1 MNKDFSHIFEHD
13 YPGFDNFC
21 QEVLLPMF
29 GDRIELMSR
38 SEDFIATTGKN
49 EQADAANILSIQKV
63 AEINPTEDQDNF
75 DEIYVFDITMRD
87 NCRIAQNR
95 VGIQQLIRSQLM
107 LDTNAFMIF
116 HYEHPE
122 GGRSWRFS
130 YFYKSATD
138 SMDRKRYTYVFGEGQ
153 SSKTANE
160 RFNLL
165 SDALHG
171 TKTVYNAAI
180 EDAFSVEK
188 LSDEFFYKYLG
199 FYASFVKYITGEPT
213 SQEEGEHKIKERAFR
228 ETLAKMDALAMNDS
242 HDLFNTSFA
251 SAYPDKKARTK
262 AVRDYVKKMMGRL
275 VFLHFLQRKGW
286 MCSDRK
292 FMLHLLQNTNHKD
305 DFLDRVLEPLFFAV
319 LNTHSKERLLKIE
332 KHNAIIAGNKNKVE
346 WDVAQIE
353 AWSSIPYLNGGLF
366 EEDHAD
372 GCRCI
377 FPYEYFNALFDF
389 FSQYNF
395 TVDENDP
402 SDAEVGVDPEMLS
415 KIFESLLEDNK
426 DKGAFYTPKEIVSYM
441 CRSALSSYLKVPL
454 SSLGVQESAVDA
466 FVNNPQEH
474 HDFTEEQ
481 RTVLLDSLRTVR
493 ICDPAIGSGA
503 FPVGMMNLLYQ
514 CRRSLEGSDARA
526 VDIKTDIIQHNIFGV
541 DIEQGAVDIARLRF
555 WLALVV
561 DEEEAH
567 ALPNLDYRIVRG
579 NSLLTTFNNEYIN
592 LGEDKPSNRT
602 KLAKLKKQLAIAQGE
617 YYNLCGE
624 EKLRKEI
631 EIKLLLLDI
640 IAMRLDIDIKVA
652 DEVATDNPTLFDEP
666 RNARQTKAQKEA
678 IALAEQKRK
687 SRVQLKELRK
697 KLLGSKKFSLIERA
711 RTDINFFDWDII
723 FSDVF
728 AEKKGFDVV
737 IGNPPYGVSIK
748 DDYRKAVVYHLG
760 NVPDYEIYY
769 YFIEIAHRCLM
780 EKGILSYIIP
790 NTYLFNTYANTYR
803 HSILQKW
810 NALEILD
817 CTKFPVFKSAVV
829 RNTINTWQK
838 NKDGS
843 SHVGYRN
850 TVGVTAFDALVKK
863 DKQIMSASDLQ
874 EMNQNWGLAFMLE
887 PIVIRIVNKIAGQ
900 SESVINLYDVSQGYI
915 PYRKSDLVKSYGK
928 TEGEKIVKQRLWHSA
943 NKESEEYIQELYGR
957 DISKYSYKS
966 TGEYVK
972 YGRHLAC
979 YVDIRFFNQ
988 DRIVVREITNPTII
1002 ACRLKEIYVHDP
1014 QLIAVIP
1021 KDDSSLNILWAVLNS
1036 KLATFYH
1043 FNHSPKATKGAF
1055 PKILVSDVKTFPLPN
1070 IDEET
1075 RIVID
1080 EKVSRILSAKQS
1092 DPSADTTVLEN
1103 EIDFMVYK
1111 LYGLTY
1117 DEVLVVD
1124 PETPITREQYEAK
1137 KL

>member
-21 QEVLLPMF
+21 QEVLQPMF

-38 SEDFIATTGKN
+38 SEDFIATTRKN
-49 EQADAANILSIQKV
+49 KQADAANILSIQKV

-75 DEIYVFDITMRD
+75 DEIHIFDITMRD

-107 LDTNAFMIF
+107 LDTNAFMLF

-171 TKTVYNAAI
+171 SKTVYNAAI

-213 SQEEGEHKIKERAFR
+213 SQEDGDHKITERAFR

-251 SAYPDKKARTK
+251 SAYPDKKTRTK

-292 FMLHLLQNTNHKD
+292 FMLHLLQNTDHKD

-319 LNTHSKERLLKIE
+319 LNTHSKERLLKVQ
-332 KHNAIIAGNKNKVE
+332 KHNAKIAGAKNKVE

-454 SSLGVQESAVDA
+454 SSLGVQEPAVDD

-481 RTVLLDSLRTVR
+481 RTVLLNSLRTVR

-652 DEVATDNPTLFDEP
+652 DELATDNPTLFDMP

-697 KLLGSKKFSLIERA
+697 KLLDSKKFSLIERA

-737 IGNPPYGVSIK
+737 IGNPPYVQLS
-748 DDYRKAVVYHLG
+748 DDEKKYYV
-760 NVPDYEIYY
+760 DYPAIEGHVDLYEL
-769 YFIEIAHRCLM
+769 FIQKGMMLLKN
-780 EKGILSYIIP
+780 KGIENYIIP
-790 NTYLFNTYANTYR
+790 NTILTNLYSQKLRHLMIDLYGLEEVTNFGMDVFNVPVVHTCIIRMQKGMPCNGISVRRSVEDLRSLNNDFDYVFPAEAPKSTDNFTFDITLNLKELRLFLKLKNISKLGDICYLRQCIKTGNDKIYVQTSETQLPEPWKKSLKGKNIDRYVIKDNTVFLKYGDWLARNWANKSFYERSKIAIREAGNRITACLDTEGRFFLSSVYAIYPKE
-803 HSILQKW
+803 SY
-810 NALEILD
+810 D
-817 CTKFPVFKSAVV
+817 
-829 RNTINTWQK
+829 INTLK
-838 NKDGS
+838 YILAILNS
-843 SHVGYRN
+843 SFATYFAR
-850 TVGVTAFDALVKK
+850 
-863 DKQIMSASDLQ
+863 
-874 EMNQNWGLAFMLE
+874 
-887 PIVIRIVNKIAGQ
+887 KIAFELTRGAFTKMRTNQ
-900 SESVINLYDVSQGYI
+900 LARLPLKMDDSEDV
-915 PYRKSDLVKSYGK
+915 
-928 TEGEKIVKQRLWHSA
+928 
-943 NKESEEYIQELYGR
+943 
-957 DISKYSYKS
+957 
-966 TGEYVK
+966 
-972 YGRHLAC
+972 RHHL
-979 YVDIRFFNQ
+979 
-988 DRIVVREITNPTII
+988 I
-1002 ACRLKEIYVHDP
+1002 ACV
-1014 QLIAVIP
+1014 
-1021 KDDSSLNILWAVLNS
+1021 DSI
-1036 KLATFYH
+1036 T
-1043 FNHSPKATKGAF
+1043 
-1055 PKILVSDVKTFPLPN
+1055 
-1070 IDEET
+1070 
-1075 RIVID
+1075 
-1080 EKVSRILSAKQS
+1080 SAKQS

>member
-1 MNKDFSHIFEHD
+1 MKKDFSHIFEHD

-21 QEVLLPMF
+21 QEVLQPMF
-29 GDRIELMSR
+29 GDRIEFMSR

-63 AEINPTEDQDNF
+63 AEINPTENQDNF

-107 LDTNAFMIF
+107 LDTNAFMLF

-171 TKTVYNAAI
+171 SKTVYNAAI

-213 SQEEGEHKIKERAFR
+213 SQEEGDHKITERAFR

-292 FMLHLLQNTNHKD
+292 FMLHLLQNTDHKD

-319 LNTHSKERLLKIE
+319 LNTHSKERLLKVE

-441 CRSALSSYLKVPL
+441 CRSALSSYLKMPL

-481 RTVLLDSLRTVR
+481 RTVLLNSLRTVR

-526 VDIKTDIIQHNIFGV
+526 VDIKTDIVQHNIFGV

-592 LGEDKPSNRT
+592 LGEDKPSNRS

-617 YYNLCGE
+617 YYNLSGE

-652 DEVATDNPTLFDEP
+652 DEVATDNPTLFDVP

-687 SRVQLKELRK
+687 SRIILKALRDNLNDN
-697 KLLGSKKFSLIERA
+697 KLSLIERA

-728 AEKKGFDVV
+728 AEKNGFDVV

-810 NALEILD
+810 NVLEILD

-1021 KDDSSLNILWAVLNS
+1021 KDGSSLNILWAVLNS

>member
-1 MNKDFSHIFEHD
+1 MKKDFSHIFEHD

-21 QEVLLPMF
+21 QEVLQPMF

-107 LDTNAFMIF
+107 LDTNAFMLF

-171 TKTVYNAAI
+171 SKTVYNAAI

-213 SQEEGEHKIKERAFR
+213 SQEKGEHKIKERAFR

-292 FMLHLLQNTNHKD
+292 FMLHLLQNTDHKD

-441 CRSALSSYLKVPL
+441 CRSALSSYLKMPL

-481 RTVLLDSLRTVR
+481 RTVLLNSLRTVR

-592 LGEDKPSNRT
+592 LGEEKPSNRT

-617 YYNLCGE
+617 YYNLSGE

-652 DEVATDNPTLFDEP
+652 DEVAADNPTLFDVP
-666 RNARQTKAQKEA
+666 RNARQTKAQKKA

-687 SRVQLKELRK
+687 SRIILKDLRD
-697 KLLGSKKFSLIERA
+697 KLNDNKLSLIERA

-728 AEKKGFDVV
+728 AEKNGFDVV

-810 NALEILD
+810 NVLEILD

-1092 DPSADTTVLEN
+1092 DPSADTTAMEN

>member
-1 MNKDFSHIFEHD
+1 MKKDFSHIFEHD

-21 QEVLLPMF
+21 QEVLQPMF
-29 GDRIELMSR
+29 GDRIEFMSR

-63 AEINPTEDQDNF
+63 AEINPTENQDNF

-107 LDTNAFMIF
+107 LDTNAFMLF

-171 TKTVYNAAI
+171 SKTVYNAAI

-213 SQEEGEHKIKERAFR
+213 SQEEGDHKITERAFC

-292 FMLHLLQNTNHKD
+292 FMLHLLQNTDHKD

-319 LNTHSKERLLKIE
+319 LNTHSKERLLKVE

-441 CRSALSSYLKVPL
+441 CRSALSSYLKMPL

-481 RTVLLDSLRTVR
+481 RTVLLNSLRTVR

-526 VDIKTDIIQHNIFGV
+526 VDIKTDIVQHNIFGV

-592 LGEDKPSNRT
+592 LGEDKPSNRS

-617 YYNLCGE
+617 YYNLSGE

-652 DEVATDNPTLFDEP
+652 DEVATDNPTLFDVP

-687 SRVQLKELRK
+687 SRIILKALRDNLNDN
-697 KLLGSKKFSLIERA
+697 KLSLIERA

-728 AEKKGFDVV
+728 AEKNGFDVV

-810 NALEILD
+810 NVLEILD

-1021 KDDSSLNILWAVLNS
+1021 KDGSSLNILWAVLNS

>member
-21 QEVLLPMF
+21 HEVLLPMF

-171 TKTVYNAAI
+171 SKTVYNAAI

-213 SQEEGEHKIKERAFR
+213 SQEEGDHKITERAFR

-251 SAYPDKKARTK
+251 SAYPDKKARAK

-292 FMLHLLQNTNHKD
+292 FMLHLLQNTDHKD

-319 LNTHSKERLLKIE
+319 LNTHSKERLLKVE

-474 HDFTEEQ
+474 HNFTEEQ
-481 RTVLLDSLRTVR
+481 RTVLLNSLRTVR

-624 EKLRKEI
+624 EKLQKEI

-652 DEVATDNPTLFDEP
+652 DEVATDNPTLFDVP

-687 SRVQLKELRK
+687 SRVQLKELRE
-697 KLLGSKKFSLIERA
+697 KLLASKKISLIERA

-748 DDYRKAVVYHLG
+748 DDYRKAVVNHLG

-1075 RIVID
+1075 RVVID

>member
-107 LDTNAFMIF
+107 LDTNAFMLF

-213 SQEEGEHKIKERAFR
+213 SQEKGEHKIKERAFR

-292 FMLHLLQNTNHKD
+292 FMLHLLQNTDHKD

-319 LNTHSKERLLKIE
+319 LNTHSKERLLKVQ
-332 KHNAIIAGNKNKVE
+332 KHNAKIAGDKNKVE

-441 CRSALSSYLKVPL
+441 CRSALSGYLKVPL

-481 RTVLLDSLRTVR
+481 RTVLLNSLRTVR

-617 YYNLCGE
+617 YYNLSGE

-652 DEVATDNPTLFDEP
+652 DEVATDNPTLFDVP

-687 SRVQLKELRK
+687 SRVQLKELRE
-697 KLLGSKKFSLIERA
+697 KLLASKKISLIERA

-1117 DEVLVVD
+1117 DELLVVD

>member
-21 QEVLLPMF
+21 KEVLLPMF

-199 FYASFVKYITGEPT
+199 FYASFVKYVTGEPT
-213 SQEEGEHKIKERAFR
+213 SQEKGDHKITERVFR

-286 MCSDRK
+286 MCGDRK

-319 LNTHSKERLLKIE
+319 LNTHSKERLLKVQ
-332 KHNAIIAGNKNKVE
+332 KHNAKIAGDKNKVE

-617 YYNLCGE
+617 YYNLSGE
-624 EKLRKEI
+624 EKLQKEI

-652 DEVATDNPTLFDEP
+652 DEVATDNPTLFDMP

-748 DDYRKAVVYHLG
+748 DDYRKAVVNHLG

-843 SHVGYRN
+843 PHVGYRN

-928 TEGEKIVKQRLWHSA
+928 IEGEKIVKQRLWHSA

-1075 RIVID
+1075 RVVID

-1103 EIDFMVYK
+1103 EINFMVYK

-1124 PETPITREQYEAK
+1124 PETPITREQYEA
-1137 KL
+1137 

>member
-1 MNKDFSHIFEHD
+1 MKKDFSHIFEHD

-21 QEVLLPMF
+21 QEVLQPMF

-107 LDTNAFMIF
+107 LDTNAFMLF

-171 TKTVYNAAI
+171 SKTVYNAAI

-213 SQEEGEHKIKERAFR
+213 SQEEGDHKITERAFR

-251 SAYPDKKARTK
+251 SAYPDKKARAKT
-262 AVRDYVKKMMGRL
+262 VRDYVKKMMGRL

-292 FMLHLLQNTNHKD
+292 FMLHLLQNTDHKD

-319 LNTHSKERLLKIE
+319 LNTHSKERLLKVE

-426 DKGAFYTPKEIVSYM
+426 DKGAFYTPKEIVCYM

-481 RTVLLDSLRTVR
+481 RTVLLNSLRTVR

-555 WLALVV
+555 WLALLV

-602 KLAKLKKQLAIAQGE
+602 KLAKLKKQLAIAQGG

-624 EKLRKEI
+624 EKLQKEI

-640 IAMRLDIDIKVA
+640 IAMRLNIDIKVA
-652 DEVATDNPTLFDEP
+652 DEVATDNPTLFDVP

-687 SRVQLKELRK
+687 SRIILK
-697 KLLGSKKFSLIERA
+697 KLRDDLNDNKRSLIERA

-728 AEKKGFDVV
+728 AEKNGFDVV

-810 NALEILD
+810 NVLEILD

-1117 DEVLVVD
+1117 DELLVVD

>member
-21 QEVLLPMF
+21 KEVLLPMF

-213 SQEEGEHKIKERAFR
+213 SQEKGDHKITERVFR

-262 AVRDYVKKMMGRL
+262 AVCDYVKKMMGRL

-377 FPYEYFNALFDF
+377 FPYEYFIALFDF

-481 RTVLLDSLRTVR
+481 RTVLLNSLRTVR

-617 YYNLCGE
+617 YYNLSGE
-624 EKLRKEI
+624 EKLQKEI

-652 DEVATDNPTLFDEP
+652 DEVATDNPTLFDMP

-748 DDYRKAVVYHLG
+748 DDYRKAVVNHLG

-928 TEGEKIVKQRLWHSA
+928 IEGEKIVKQRLWHSA

-1021 KDDSSLNILWAVLNS
+1021 KDDSSLNIMWAVLNS

-1075 RIVID
+1075 RVVID

-1103 EIDFMVYK
+1103 EINFMVYK

-1124 PETPITREQYEAK
+1124 PETPITREQYEA
-1137 KL
+1137 

>member
-1 MNKDFSHIFEHD
+1 MKKDFSHIFEHD

-21 QEVLLPMF
+21 QEVLQPMF
-29 GDRIELMSR
+29 GDRIEFMSR

-107 LDTNAFMIF
+107 LDTNAFMLF

-171 TKTVYNAAI
+171 SKTVYNAAI

-213 SQEEGEHKIKERAFR
+213 SQEKGDHKITERAFR

-251 SAYPDKKARTK
+251 SAYPDKKARAKT
-262 AVRDYVKKMMGRL
+262 VRDYVKKMMGRL

-292 FMLHLLQNTNHKD
+292 FMLHLLQNTDHKD

-319 LNTHSKERLLKIE
+319 LNTHSKERLLKVE

-474 HDFTEEQ
+474 HNFTEEQ
-481 RTVLLDSLRTVR
+481 RTVLLNSLRTVR

-592 LGEDKPSNRT
+592 LGEEKPSNRT

-617 YYNLCGE
+617 YYNLSGE

-652 DEVATDNPTLFDEP
+652 DEVAADNPTLFDVP
-666 RNARQTKAQKEA
+666 RNARQTKAQKKA

-687 SRVQLKELRK
+687 SRIILKGLRD
-697 KLLGSKKFSLIERA
+697 KLNDNKLSLIERA
-711 RTDINFFDWDII
+711 RTDINFFDWGII

-810 NALEILD
+810 NVLEILD

-887 PIVIRIVNKIAGQ
+887 PIVLRIVNKIAGQ

-1092 DPSADTTVLEN
+1092 DPSADTTAMEN

-1111 LYGLTY
+1111 LYGLT
-1117 DEVLVVD
+1117 
-1124 PETPITREQYEAK
+1124 
-1137 KL
+1137 

>member
-213 SQEEGEHKIKERAFR
+213 SQEEGDHKITERAFR

-319 LNTHSKERLLKIE
+319 LNTHSKERLLKVQ
-332 KHNAIIAGNKNKVE
+332 KHNAKIAGDKNKVE

-481 RTVLLDSLRTVR
+481 RTVLLNSLRTVR

-617 YYNLCGE
+617 YYNLSGE

-652 DEVATDNPTLFDEP
+652 DEVATDNPTLFDVP

-748 DDYRKAVVYHLG
+748 DDYRKAVVNHLG

-790 NTYLFNTYANTYR
+790 NTYLFNAYANTYR

-928 TEGEKIVKQRLWHSA
+928 IEGEKIVKQRLWHSA

-1075 RIVID
+1075 RVVID

-1092 DPSADTTVLEN
+1092 DPSADTTALED

-1117 DEVLVVD
+1117 DEMLVVD

>member
-1 MNKDFSHIFEHD
+1 MKKDFSHIFEHD

-21 QEVLLPMF
+21 QEVLQPMF
-29 GDRIELMSR
+29 GDRIEFMSR

-107 LDTNAFMIF
+107 LDTNAFMLF

-171 TKTVYNAAI
+171 SKTVYNAAI

-213 SQEEGEHKIKERAFR
+213 SQEEGDHKITERAFR

-251 SAYPDKKARTK
+251 SAYPDKKARAKT
-262 AVRDYVKKMMGRL
+262 VRDYVKKMMGRL

-292 FMLHLLQNTNHKD
+292 FMLHLLQNTDHKD

-319 LNTHSKERLLKIE
+319 LNTHSKERLLKME

-474 HDFTEEQ
+474 HNFTEEQ
-481 RTVLLDSLRTVR
+481 RTVLLNSLRTVR

-592 LGEDKPSNRT
+592 LGEEKPSNRT
-602 KLAKLKKQLAIAQGE
+602 KLAKLKKQLAIAQAG
-617 YYNLCGE
+617 YYNLSGE
-624 EKLRKEI
+624 EKLQKEI

-640 IAMRLDIDIKVA
+640 IAMRLDVDIKVA
-652 DEVATDNPTLFDEP
+652 DEVATDNPTLFDVP
-666 RNARQTKAQKEA
+666 RNARQTKAQKKA

-697 KLLGSKKFSLIERA
+697 KLLDSKKFSLIERA
-711 RTDINFFDWDII
+711 RTDINFFDWGII

-810 NALEILD
+810 NVLEILD

-874 EMNQNWGLAFMLE
+874 ELNQNWGLAFMLE

-1092 DPSADTTVLEN
+1092 DPSADTTAMEN

>member
-21 QEVLLPMF
+21 HEVLLPMF

-107 LDTNAFMIF
+107 LDTNAFMLF

-213 SQEEGEHKIKERAFR
+213 SQEEGDHKITERAFR

-292 FMLHLLQNTNHKD
+292 FMLHLLQNTDHKD

-474 HDFTEEQ
+474 HNFTEEQ
-481 RTVLLDSLRTVR
+481 RTVLLNSLRTVR

-617 YYNLCGE
+617 YYNLSGE

-652 DEVATDNPTLFDEP
+652 DEVATDNPTLFDVP

-687 SRVQLKELRK
+687 SRVQLKELRE
-697 KLLGSKKFSLIERA
+697 KLLASKKISLIERA

-748 DDYRKAVVYHLG
+748 DDYRKAVVNHLG

-1075 RIVID
+1075 RVVID

-1092 DPSADTTVLEN
+1092 DPSADTTAMEN

-1124 PETPITREQYEAK
+1124 PETPITREKYEAK

>member
-21 QEVLLPMF
+21 HEVLKPMF

-107 LDTNAFMIF
+107 LDTNAFMLF

-171 TKTVYNAAI
+171 SKTVYNAAI

-213 SQEEGEHKIKERAFR
+213 SQEKGEHKIKERAFR

-292 FMLHLLQNTNHKD
+292 FMLHLLQNTDHKD

-441 CRSALSSYLKVPL
+441 CRSALSSYLKMPL

-481 RTVLLDSLRTVR
+481 RTVLLNSLRTVR

-602 KLAKLKKQLAIAQGE
+602 KLAILKKQLAIAQGG

-624 EKLRKEI
+624 EKLQKEI

-640 IAMRLDIDIKVA
+640 IAMRLDVDIKVA
-652 DEVATDNPTLFDEP
+652 DEVATDNPTLFDVP
-666 RNARQTKAQKEA
+666 RSARQTKAQKEA

-687 SRVQLKELRK
+687 SRIILKALRDNLNDN
-697 KLLGSKKFSLIERA
+697 KLSLIERA

-728 AEKKGFDVV
+728 AEKNGFDVV

-810 NALEILD
+810 NVLEILD

-1092 DPSADTTVLEN
+1092 DPSADTTAMEN

-1124 PETPITREQYEAK
+1124 PETPITREQYDA
-1137 KL
+1137 

>member
-21 QEVLLPMF
+21 QEVLQPMF

-38 SEDFIATTGKN
+38 SEDFIATTRKN
-49 EQADAANILSIQKV
+49 KQADAANILSIQKV

-75 DEIYVFDITMRD
+75 DEIYIFDITMRD

-107 LDTNAFMIF
+107 LDTNAFMLF

-138 SMDRKRYTYVFGEGQ
+138 SMNRKRYTYVFGEGQ

-171 TKTVYNAAI
+171 SKTIYNAAI

-213 SQEEGEHKIKERAFR
+213 SQEDGDHKITERAFR

-251 SAYPDKKARTK
+251 SAYPDKKTRTK

-292 FMLHLLQNTNHKD
+292 FMLHLLQNTDHKD

-319 LNTHSKERLLKIE
+319 LNTHSKERLLKVQ
-332 KHNAIIAGNKNKVE
+332 KHNAKIAGDKNKVE

-454 SSLGVQESAVDA
+454 SSLGVQEPAVDD

-481 RTVLLDSLRTVR
+481 RTVLLNSLRTVR

-617 YYNLCGE
+617 YYNLSGE

-652 DEVATDNPTLFDEP
+652 DEVATDNPTLFDMP

-697 KLLGSKKFSLIERA
+697 KLLDSKKFSLIERA

-817 CTKFPVFKSAVV
+817 CTKFSVFKSAVV

-928 TEGEKIVKQRLWHSA
+928 IEGEKIVKQRLWHSA

-1021 KDDSSLNILWAVLNS
+1021 KDDSSLNILWALLNS

-1075 RIVID
+1075 RVVID

-1092 DPSADTTVLEN
+1092 DLSADTTVLEN

>member
-21 QEVLLPMF
+21 HEVLLPMF

-63 AEINPTEDQDNF
+63 AEINPTEGQDNF

-213 SQEEGEHKIKERAFR
+213 SQEEGDHKITERAFR

-242 HDLFNTSFA
+242 YDLFNTSFA

-346 WDVAQIE
+346 WEVAQIE

-377 FPYEYFNALFDF
+377 FPYEYFIALFDF

-514 CRRSLEGSDARA
+514 CRHSLEGSDARA

-617 YYNLCGE
+617 YYNLSGE
-624 EKLRKEI
+624 EKLQKEI

-652 DEVATDNPTLFDEP
+652 DEVATDNPTLFDMP

-697 KLLGSKKFSLIERA
+697 KLLGSKKISLIERA

-748 DDYRKAVVYHLG
+748 DDYRKAVVNHLG

-928 TEGEKIVKQRLWHSA
+928 IEGEKIVKQRLWHSA

-1103 EIDFMVYK
+1103 EINFMVYK

-1124 PETPITREQYEAK
+1124 PETPITREQYEA
-1137 KL
+1137 

>member
-1 MNKDFSHIFEHD
+1 MKKDFSHIFEHD

-21 QEVLLPMF
+21 QEVLQPMF
-29 GDRIELMSR
+29 GDRIEFMSR

-160 RFNLL
+160 RFILL

-171 TKTVYNAAI
+171 SKTVYNAAI

-292 FMLHLLQNTNHKD
+292 FMLHLLQNTDHKD

-353 AWSSIPYLNGGLF
+353 AWNSIPYLNGGLF

-474 HDFTEEQ
+474 HNFTEEQ
-481 RTVLLDSLRTVR
+481 RTVLLNSLRTVR

-514 CRRSLEGSDARA
+514 CRRSLEGSDART

-617 YYNLCGE
+617 YYNLSGE

-652 DEVATDNPTLFDEP
+652 DEVATDNPTLFDVP

-748 DDYRKAVVYHLG
+748 DDYRKAVVNHLG

-1075 RIVID
+1075 RVVID

>member
-21 QEVLLPMF
+21 QEVLQPMF

-38 SEDFIATTGKN
+38 SEDFIATTRKN
-49 EQADAANILSIQKV
+49 KQADAANILSIQKV

-75 DEIYVFDITMRD
+75 DEIYIFDITMRD

-107 LDTNAFMIF
+107 LDTNAFMLF

-138 SMDRKRYTYVFGEGQ
+138 SMNRKRYTYVFGEGQ

-171 TKTVYNAAI
+171 SKTIYNAAI

-213 SQEEGEHKIKERAFR
+213 SQEDGDHKITERAFR

-251 SAYPDKKARTK
+251 SAYPDKKTRTK

-292 FMLHLLQNTNHKD
+292 FMLHLLQNTDHKD

-319 LNTHSKERLLKIE
+319 LNTHSKERLLKVQ
-332 KHNAIIAGNKNKVE
+332 KHNAKIAGDKNKVE

-454 SSLGVQESAVDA
+454 SSLGVQEPAVDD

-481 RTVLLDSLRTVR
+481 RTVLLNSLRTVR

-617 YYNLCGE
+617 YYNLSGE

-652 DEVATDNPTLFDEP
+652 DEVATDNPTLFDMP

-697 KLLGSKKFSLIERA
+697 KLLDSKKFSLIERA

-817 CTKFPVFKSAVV
+817 CTKFSVFKSAVV

-928 TEGEKIVKQRLWHSA
+928 IEGEKIVKQRLWHSA

-1021 KDDSSLNILWAVLNS
+1021 KDDSSLNILWALLNS

-1075 RIVID
+1075 RVVID

>member
-21 QEVLLPMF
+21 KEVLLPMF

-171 TKTVYNAAI
+171 SKTVYNAAI

-213 SQEEGEHKIKERAFR
+213 SQEEGDHKITERAFR

-319 LNTHSKERLLKIE
+319 LNTHSKERLLKVQ
-332 KHNAIIAGNKNKVE
+332 KHNAKIAGDKNKVE

-503 FPVGMMNLLYQ
+503 FPVGIMNLLYQ

-617 YYNLCGE
+617 YYNLSGE
-624 EKLRKEI
+624 EKLQKEI

-652 DEVATDNPTLFDEP
+652 DEVATDNPTLFDMP

-748 DDYRKAVVYHLG
+748 DDYRKAVVNHLG

-1075 RIVID
+1075 RVVID

-1103 EIDFMVYK
+1103 EINFMVYK

-1124 PETPITREQYEAK
+1124 PETPITREQYEA
-1137 KL
+1137 

>member
-21 QEVLLPMF
+21 QEVLQPMF

-38 SEDFIATTGKN
+38 SEDFIATTRKN
-49 EQADAANILSIQKV
+49 KQADAANILSIQKV

-75 DEIYVFDITMRD
+75 DEIYIFDITMRD

-107 LDTNAFMIF
+107 LDTNAFMLF

-138 SMDRKRYTYVFGEGQ
+138 SMNRKRYTYVFGEGQ

-171 TKTVYNAAI
+171 SKTIYNAAI

-213 SQEEGEHKIKERAFR
+213 SQEDGDHKITERAFR

-251 SAYPDKKARTK
+251 SAYPDKKTRTK

-292 FMLHLLQNTNHKD
+292 FMLHLLQNTDHKD

-319 LNTHSKERLLKIE
+319 LNTHSKERLLKVQ
-332 KHNAIIAGNKNKVE
+332 KHNAKIAGDKNKVE

-454 SSLGVQESAVDA
+454 SSLGVQEPAVDD

-481 RTVLLDSLRTVR
+481 RTVLLNSLRTVR

-617 YYNLCGE
+617 YYNLSGE

-652 DEVATDNPTLFDEP
+652 DEVATDNPTLFDMP

-697 KLLGSKKFSLIERA
+697 KLLDSKKFSLIERA

-728 AEKKGFDVV
+728 AEKKEFDVV

-817 CTKFPVFKSAVV
+817 CTKFSVFKSAVV

-928 TEGEKIVKQRLWHSA
+928 IEGEKIVKQRLWHSA

-1021 KDDSSLNILWAVLNS
+1021 KDDSSLNILWALLNS

-1075 RIVID
+1075 RVVID

>member
-29 GDRIELMSR
+29 GDRIEFMSR

-107 LDTNAFMIF
+107 LDTNAFMLF

-171 TKTVYNAAI
+171 SKTVYNAAI

-1092 DPSADTTVLEN
+1092 DPSADTTVLED

>member
-1 MNKDFSHIFEHD
+1 MKKDFSHIFEHD

-21 QEVLLPMF
+21 QEVLQPMF
-29 GDRIELMSR
+29 GDRIEFMSR

-107 LDTNAFMIF
+107 LDTNAFMLF

-171 TKTVYNAAI
+171 SKTVYNAAI

-213 SQEEGEHKIKERAFR
+213 SQEEGDHKITERAFR

-292 FMLHLLQNTNHKD
+292 FMLHLLQNTDHKD

-319 LNTHSKERLLKIE
+319 LNTHSKERLLKVE

-441 CRSALSSYLKVPL
+441 CRSALSSYLKMPL

-617 YYNLCGE
+617 YYNLSGE

-652 DEVATDNPTLFDEP
+652 DEVATDNPTLFDVP

-687 SRVQLKELRK
+687 SRVQLKELRE
-697 KLLGSKKFSLIERA
+697 KLLASKKISLIERA

>member
-1 MNKDFSHIFEHD
+1 MKKDFSHIFEHD

-21 QEVLLPMF
+21 QEVLQPMF
-29 GDRIELMSR
+29 GDRIEFMSR

-107 LDTNAFMIF
+107 LDTNAFMLF

-171 TKTVYNAAI
+171 SKTVYNAAI

-213 SQEEGEHKIKERAFR
+213 SQEEGDHKITERAFR

-251 SAYPDKKARTK
+251 SAYPDKKARAK

-292 FMLHLLQNTNHKD
+292 FMLHLLQNTDHKD

-319 LNTHSKERLLKIE
+319 LNTHSKERLLKVE

-474 HDFTEEQ
+474 HNFTEEQ
-481 RTVLLDSLRTVR
+481 RTVLLNSLRTVR

-617 YYNLCGE
+617 YYNLSGE
-624 EKLRKEI
+624 EKLQKEI

-652 DEVATDNPTLFDEP
+652 DEVATDNPTLFDMP

-748 DDYRKAVVYHLG
+748 DDYRKAVVNHLG

-1075 RIVID
+1075 RVVID

>member
-1 MNKDFSHIFEHD
+1 MNKDFSHIFEHG

-21 QEVLLPMF
+21 HEVLLPMF

-213 SQEEGEHKIKERAFR
+213 SQEKGDHKITERVFR

-292 FMLHLLQNTNHKD
+292 FMLHLLQNTDHKD

-346 WDVAQIE
+346 WNVAQIE

-481 RTVLLDSLRTVR
+481 RTVLLNSLRTVR

-624 EKLRKEI
+624 EKLQKEI

-652 DEVATDNPTLFDEP
+652 DEVATDNPTLFDVP

-687 SRVQLKELRK
+687 SRVQLKELRE
-697 KLLGSKKFSLIERA
+697 KLLASKKISLIERA

-748 DDYRKAVVYHLG
+748 DDYRKAVVNHLG

-1075 RIVID
+1075 RVVID

>member
-213 SQEEGEHKIKERAFR
+213 SQEKGDHKITERVFR

-377 FPYEYFNALFDF
+377 FPYEYFIALFDF

-481 RTVLLDSLRTVR
+481 RTVLLNSLRTVR

-617 YYNLCGE
+617 YYNLSGE
-624 EKLRKEI
+624 EKLQKEI

-640 IAMRLDIDIKVA
+640 IAMRLNIDIKVA
-652 DEVATDNPTLFDEP
+652 DEVATDNPTLFDVP

-687 SRVQLKELRK
+687 SRVQLKELRE
-697 KLLGSKKFSLIERA
+697 KLLASKKISLIERA

-748 DDYRKAVVYHLG
+748 DDYRKAVVNHLG

-1075 RIVID
+1075 RVVID

>member
-1 MNKDFSHIFEHD
+1 MKKDFSHIFEHD

-21 QEVLLPMF
+21 QEVLQPMF
-29 GDRIELMSR
+29 GDRIEFMSR

-107 LDTNAFMIF
+107 LDTNAFMLF

-171 TKTVYNAAI
+171 SKTVYNAAI

-213 SQEEGEHKIKERAFR
+213 SQEEGDHKITERAFR

-251 SAYPDKKARTK
+251 SAYPDKKARAKT
-262 AVRDYVKKMMGRL
+262 VRDYVKKMMGRL

-292 FMLHLLQNTNHKD
+292 FMLHLLQNTDHKD

-319 LNTHSKERLLKIE
+319 LNTHSKERLLKVE

-353 AWSSIPYLNGGLF
+353 AWSTIPYLNGGLF

-474 HDFTEEQ
+474 HNFTEEQ
-481 RTVLLDSLRTVR
+481 RTVLLNSLRTVR

-592 LGEDKPSNRT
+592 LGEEKPSNRT
-602 KLAKLKKQLAIAQGE
+602 KLAKLKKQLAIAQAG
-617 YYNLCGE
+617 YYNLSGE
-624 EKLRKEI
+624 EKLQKEI

-640 IAMRLDIDIKVA
+640 IAMRLDVDIKVA
-652 DEVATDNPTLFDEP
+652 DEVATDNPTLFDVP
-666 RNARQTKAQKEA
+666 RNARQTKAQKKA

-697 KLLGSKKFSLIERA
+697 KLLDSKKFSLIERA
-711 RTDINFFDWDII
+711 RTDINFFDWGII

-810 NALEILD
+810 NVLEILD

-874 EMNQNWGLAFMLE
+874 ELNQNWGLAFMLE

-1092 DPSADTTVLEN
+1092 DPSADTTAMEN

>member
-1 MNKDFSHIFEHD
+1 MKKDFSHIFEHD
-13 YPGFDNFC
+13 YPGFDSFC
-21 QEVLLPMF
+21 QEVLQPMF

-213 SQEEGEHKIKERAFR
+213 SQEEGDHKITERVFR

-251 SAYPDKKARTK
+251 SAYPDKKARAK

-292 FMLHLLQNTNHKD
+292 FMLHLLQNTDHKD

-319 LNTHSKERLLKIE
+319 LNTHSKERLLKVE

-474 HDFTEEQ
+474 HNFTEEQ
-481 RTVLLDSLRTVR
+481 RTVLLNSLRTVR

-617 YYNLCGE
+617 YYNLSGE
-624 EKLRKEI
+624 EKLQKEI

-652 DEVATDNPTLFDEP
+652 DEVATDNPTLFDVP

-748 DDYRKAVVYHLG
+748 DDYRKAVVNHLG

-1075 RIVID
+1075 RVVID

-1124 PETPITREQYEAK
+1124 PETPITREQYDA
-1137 KL
+1137 

>member
-21 QEVLLPMF
+21 KEVLLPMF
-29 GDRIELMSR
+29 GDRIEFMSR

-213 SQEEGEHKIKERAFR
+213 SQEKGDHKITERVFR

-353 AWSSIPYLNGGLF
+353 AWGSIPYLNGGLF

-481 RTVLLDSLRTVR
+481 RTVLLNSLRTVR

-652 DEVATDNPTLFDEP
+652 DELATDNPTLFDMP

-697 KLLGSKKFSLIERA
+697 KLLDSKKFSLIERA

-748 DDYRKAVVYHLG
+748 DDYRKAVVNHLG

-780 EKGILSYIIP
+780 EKGILLYIIP

-1075 RIVID
+1075 RVVID

-1103 EIDFMVYK
+1103 EINFMVYK

-1124 PETPITREQYEAK
+1124 PETPITREQYEA
-1137 KL
+1137 

>member
-21 QEVLLPMF
+21 KEVLLPMF

-199 FYASFVKYITGEPT
+199 FYASFVKYVTGEPT
-213 SQEEGEHKIKERAFR
+213 SQEKGDHKITERVFR

-319 LNTHSKERLLKIE
+319 LNTHSKERLLKVQ
-332 KHNAIIAGNKNKVE
+332 KHNAKIAGDKNKVE

-617 YYNLCGE
+617 YYNLSGE
-624 EKLRKEI
+624 EKLQKEI

-652 DEVATDNPTLFDEP
+652 DEVATDNPTLFDMP

-748 DDYRKAVVYHLG
+748 DDYRKAVVNHLG

-900 SESVINLYDVSQGYI
+900 SESVIRAD
-915 PYRKSDLVKSYGK
+915 
-928 TEGEKIVKQRLWHSA
+928 A
-943 NKESEEYIQELYGR
+943 
-957 DISKYSYKS
+957 
-966 TGEYVK
+966 
-972 YGRHLAC
+972 
-979 YVDIRFFNQ
+979 
-988 DRIVVREITNPTII
+988 
-1002 ACRLKEIYVHDP
+1002 
-1014 QLIAVIP
+1014 
-1021 KDDSSLNILWAVLNS
+1021 LNILFV
-1036 KLATFYH
+1036 
-1043 FNHSPKATKGAF
+1043 
-1055 PKILVSDVKTFPLPN
+1055 N
-1070 IDEET
+1070 IC
-1075 RIVID
+1075 IVQ
-1080 EKVSRILSAKQS
+1080 L
-1092 DPSADTTVLEN
+1092 
-1103 EIDFMVYK
+1103 
-1111 LYGLTY
+1111 
-1117 DEVLVVD
+1117 
-1124 PETPITREQYEAK
+1124 
-1137 KL
+1137 

>member
-21 QEVLLPMF
+21 KEVLLPMF

-199 FYASFVKYITGEPT
+199 FYASFVKYVTGEPT
-213 SQEEGEHKIKERAFR
+213 SQEKGDHKITERVFR

-319 LNTHSKERLLKIE
+319 LNTHSKERLLKVQ
-332 KHNAIIAGNKNKVE
+332 KHNAKIAGDKNKVE

-617 YYNLCGE
+617 YYNLSGE
-624 EKLRKEI
+624 EKLQKEI

-652 DEVATDNPTLFDEP
+652 DEVATDNPTLFDMP

-748 DDYRKAVVYHLG
+748 DDYRKAVVNHLG

-928 TEGEKIVKQRLWHSA
+928 IEGEKIVKQRLWHSA

-1075 RIVID
+1075 RVVID

-1103 EIDFMVYK
+1103 EINFMVYK

-1124 PETPITREQYEAK
+1124 PETPITREQYEA
-1137 KL
+1137 

>member
-1 MNKDFSHIFEHD
+1 MKKDFSHIFEHD

-21 QEVLLPMF
+21 HEVLKPMF
-29 GDRIELMSR
+29 GDRIEFMSR

-107 LDTNAFMIF
+107 LDTNAFMLF

-171 TKTVYNAAI
+171 SKTVYNAAI

-213 SQEEGEHKIKERAFR
+213 SQEEGDHKITERAFR

-251 SAYPDKKARTK
+251 SAYPDKKARAKT
-262 AVRDYVKKMMGRL
+262 VRDYVKKMMGRL

-292 FMLHLLQNTNHKD
+292 FMLHLLQNTDHKD

-319 LNTHSKERLLKIE
+319 LNTHSKERLLKVE

-441 CRSALSSYLKVPL
+441 CRSALSSYLKVPM
-454 SSLGVQESAVDA
+454 SALGVQESAVDA

-474 HDFTEEQ
+474 HNFTEEQ
-481 RTVLLDSLRTVR
+481 RTVLLNSLRTVR

-592 LGEDKPSNRT
+592 LGEEKPSNRT

-617 YYNLCGE
+617 YYNLSGD
-624 EKLRKEI
+624 EKLQKEI
-631 EIKLLLLDI
+631 DIKLLLLDI

-652 DEVATDNPTLFDEP
+652 DEVAADNPTLFDVP
-666 RNARQTKAQKEA
+666 RNARQTKAQKKA

-687 SRVQLKELRK
+687 SRIILK
-697 KLLGSKKFSLIERA
+697 KLRDDLNDNKLSLIERA
-711 RTDINFFDWDII
+711 RTDINFFDWGII

-728 AEKKGFDVV
+728 AEKNGFDVV

-810 NALEILD
+810 NVLEILD

-1092 DPSADTTVLEN
+1092 DPSADTTAMEN

>member
-1 MNKDFSHIFEHD
+1 MKKDFSHIFEHD

-21 QEVLLPMF
+21 QEVLQPMF
-29 GDRIELMSR
+29 GDRIEFMSR

-107 LDTNAFMIF
+107 LDTNAFMLF

-171 TKTVYNAAI
+171 SKTVYNAAI

-213 SQEEGEHKIKERAFR
+213 SQEEGDHKITERAFR

-292 FMLHLLQNTNHKD
+292 FMLHLLQNTDHKD

-481 RTVLLDSLRTVR
+481 RTVLLNSLRTVR

-592 LGEDKPSNRT
+592 LGEDKPSNRS

-617 YYNLCGE
+617 CYNLSGE

-652 DEVATDNPTLFDEP
+652 DEVATDNPTLFDVP

-687 SRVQLKELRK
+687 SRIILKALRDNLNDN
-697 KLLGSKKFSLIERA
+697 KLSLIERA

-728 AEKKGFDVV
+728 AEKNGFDVV

-810 NALEILD
+810 NVLEILD

-957 DISKYSYKS
+957 DISK
-966 TGEYVK
+966 
-972 YGRHLAC
+972 
-979 YVDIRFFNQ
+979 
-988 DRIVVREITNPTII
+988 
-1002 ACRLKEIYVHDP
+1002 
-1014 QLIAVIP
+1014 
-1021 KDDSSLNILWAVLNS
+1021 
-1036 KLATFYH
+1036 
-1043 FNHSPKATKGAF
+1043 
-1055 PKILVSDVKTFPLPN
+1055 
-1070 IDEET
+1070 
-1075 RIVID
+1075 
-1080 EKVSRILSAKQS
+1080 
-1092 DPSADTTVLEN
+1092 
-1103 EIDFMVYK
+1103 
-1111 LYGLTY
+1111 
-1117 DEVLVVD
+1117 
-1124 PETPITREQYEAK
+1124 
-1137 KL
+1137 

>member
-1 MNKDFSHIFEHD
+1 MKKDFSHIFEHD

-21 QEVLLPMF
+21 QEVLQPMF
-29 GDRIELMSR
+29 GDRIEFMSR

-107 LDTNAFMIF
+107 LDTNAFMLF

-171 TKTVYNAAI
+171 SKTVYNAAI

-213 SQEEGEHKIKERAFR
+213 SQEEGDHKITERAFR

-251 SAYPDKKARTK
+251 SAYPDKKARAKT
-262 AVRDYVKKMMGRL
+262 VRDYVKKMMGRL

-292 FMLHLLQNTNHKD
+292 FMLHLLQNTDHKD

-319 LNTHSKERLLKIE
+319 LNTHSKERLLKVE

-474 HDFTEEQ
+474 HNFTEEQ
-481 RTVLLDSLRTVR
+481 RTVLLNSLRTVR

-592 LGEDKPSNRT
+592 LGEEKPSNRT
-602 KLAKLKKQLAIAQGE
+602 KLAKLKKQLAIAQAG

-624 EKLRKEI
+624 EKLQKEI

-640 IAMRLDIDIKVA
+640 IAMRLDVDIKVA
-652 DEVATDNPTLFDEP
+652 DEVAADNPTLFDVP
-666 RNARQTKAQKEA
+666 RNARQTKAQKKA

-687 SRVQLKELRK
+687 SRIILKDLRD
-697 KLLGSKKFSLIERA
+697 KLNGNKLSLIERA
-711 RTDINFFDWDII
+711 RTDINFFDWGII

-810 NALEILD
+810 NVLEILD

-1092 DPSADTTVLEN
+1092 DPSADTTAMEN

>member
-21 QEVLLPMF
+21 KEVLLPMF

-213 SQEEGEHKIKERAFR
+213 SQEKGDHKITERVFR

-251 SAYPDKKARTK
+251 SAYPDKKARAK

-292 FMLHLLQNTNHKD
+292 FMLHLLQNTDHKD

-319 LNTHSKERLLKIE
+319 LNTHSKERLLKVE

-474 HDFTEEQ
+474 HNFTEEQ
-481 RTVLLDSLRTVR
+481 RTVLLNSLRTVR

-617 YYNLCGE
+617 YYNLSGE
-624 EKLRKEI
+624 EKLQKEI

-652 DEVATDNPTLFDEP
+652 DEVATDNPTLFDMP

-687 SRVQLKELRK
+687 SRVQLKELRE
-697 KLLGSKKFSLIERA
+697 KLLASKKISLIERA

-748 DDYRKAVVYHLG
+748 DDYRKAVVNHLG

-1075 RIVID
+1075 RVVID

-1103 EIDFMVYK
+1103 EINFMVYK

-1124 PETPITREQYEAK
+1124 PETPITREQYEA
-1137 KL
+1137 

>member
-1 MNKDFSHIFEHD
+1 MKKDFSHIFEHD

-21 QEVLLPMF
+21 QEVLQPMF
-29 GDRIELMSR
+29 GDRIEFMSR

-107 LDTNAFMIF
+107 LDTNAFMLF

-171 TKTVYNAAI
+171 SKTVYNAAI

-213 SQEEGEHKIKERAFR
+213 SQEEGDHKITERAFR

-251 SAYPDKKARTK
+251 SAYPDKKARAKT
-262 AVRDYVKKMMGRL
+262 VRDYVKKMMGRL

-292 FMLHLLQNTNHKD
+292 FMLHLLQNTDHKD

-319 LNTHSKERLLKIE
+319 LNTHSKERLLKVE

-481 RTVLLDSLRTVR
+481 RTVLLNSLRTVR

-592 LGEDKPSNRT
+592 LGEEKPSNRT
-602 KLAKLKKQLAIAQGE
+602 KLAKLKKQLAIAQAG

-624 EKLRKEI
+624 EKLQKEI

-640 IAMRLDIDIKVA
+640 IAMRLDVDIKVA
-652 DEVATDNPTLFDEP
+652 DEVATDNPTLFDMP
-666 RNARQTKAQKEA
+666 RNAKQTKAQKEA

-687 SRVQLKELRK
+687 SRIILKGLRD
-697 KLLGSKKFSLIERA
+697 KLNDNKLSLIERA
-711 RTDINFFDWDII
+711 RTDINFFDWGII

-737 IGNPPYGVSIK
+737 IGNPPYFVYEASNKVHIDEFHRDANTFAMAFGGKLNAYKVFLAK
-748 DDYRKAVVYHLG
+748 GLKGLLRK
-760 NVPDYEIYY
+760 N
-769 YFIEIAHRCLM
+769 
-780 EKGILSYIIP
+780 GILSFIFQNSFVADKQAIGLRKYTLSNTQILHIDSFPERDNKRKRVFESAKMSVCIVYIR
-790 NTYLFNTYANTYR
+790 N
-803 HSILQKW
+803 
-810 NALEILD
+810 E
-817 CTKFPVFKSAVV
+817 KSQAPF
-829 RNTINTWQK
+829 TINFWADK
-838 NKDGS
+838 HMKDGLKTQFS
-843 SHVGYRN
+843 PSQI
-850 TVGVTAFDALVKK
+850 FALDEEEATIPRLEAANIPLIVKIK
-863 DKQIMSASDLQ
+863 SITNVIDIKCYQGELNMSAH
-874 EMNQNWGLAFMLE
+874 
-887 PIVIRIVNKIAGQ
+887 
-900 SESVINLYDVSQGYI
+900 
-915 PYRKSDLVKSYGK
+915 RKYF
-928 TEGEKIVKQRLWHSA
+928 
-943 NKESEEYIQELYGR
+943 IQ
-957 DISKYSYKS
+957 
-966 TGEYVK
+966 
-972 YGRHLAC
+972 
-979 YVDIRFFNQ
+979 
-988 DRIVVREITNPTII
+988 
-1002 ACRLKEIYVHDP
+1002 
-1014 QLIAVIP
+1014 
-1021 KDDSSLNILWAVLNS
+1021 DSSKPEVL
-1036 KLATFYH
+1036 
-1043 FNHSPKATKGAF
+1043 KGASVQRYRVF
-1055 PKILVSDVKTFPLPN
+1055 S
-1070 IDEET
+1070 
-1075 RIVID
+1075 
-1080 EKVSRILSAKQS
+1080 
-1092 DPSADTTVLEN
+1092 
-1103 EIDFMVYK
+1103 
-1111 LYGLTY
+1111 
-1117 DEVLVVD
+1117 
-1124 PETPITREQYEAK
+1124 
-1137 KL
+1137 

>member
-1 MNKDFSHIFEHD
+1 MKKDFSHIFEHD

-21 QEVLLPMF
+21 QEVLQPMF
-29 GDRIELMSR
+29 GDRIEFMSR

-107 LDTNAFMIF
+107 LDTNAFMLF

-171 TKTVYNAAI
+171 SKTVYNAAI

-213 SQEEGEHKIKERAFR
+213 SQEKGDHKITERAFR

-251 SAYPDKKARTK
+251 SAYPDKKARAKT
-262 AVRDYVKKMMGRL
+262 VRDYVKKMMGRL

-292 FMLHLLQNTNHKD
+292 FMLHLLQNTDHKD

-319 LNTHSKERLLKIE
+319 LNTHSKERLLKVE

-474 HDFTEEQ
+474 HNFTEEQ
-481 RTVLLDSLRTVR
+481 RTVLLNSLRTVR

-592 LGEDKPSNRT
+592 LGEEKPSNRT
-602 KLAKLKKQLAIAQGE
+602 KLAKLKKQLAIAQAG
-617 YYNLCGE
+617 YYNLSGE
-624 EKLRKEI
+624 EKLQKEI

-640 IAMRLDIDIKVA
+640 IAMRLDVDIKVA
-652 DEVATDNPTLFDEP
+652 DEVATDNPTLFDVP
-666 RNARQTKAQKEA
+666 RNARQTKAQKKA

-697 KLLGSKKFSLIERA
+697 KLLDSKKFSLIERA
-711 RTDINFFDWDII
+711 RTDINFFDWGII

-810 NALEILD
+810 NVLEILD

-874 EMNQNWGLAFMLE
+874 ELNQNWGLAFMLE

-1092 DPSADTTVLEN
+1092 DPSADTTAMEN

>member
-107 LDTNAFMIF
+107 LDTNAFMLF

-171 TKTVYNAAI
+171 SKTVYNAAI

-1092 DPSADTTVLEN
+1092 DPSADTTVLED

>member
-1 MNKDFSHIFEHD
+1 MKKDFSHIFEHD
-13 YPGFDNFC
+13 YPGFDDFC
-21 QEVLLPMF
+21 QEVFRPMF
-29 GDRIELMSR
+29 GDRIKLMPR

-49 EQADAANILSIQKV
+49 EQAEAANILSIQKV
-63 AEINPTEDQDNF
+63 AEINPTDQDNF

-107 LDTNAFMIF
+107 LDTNAFMLF

-171 TKTVYNAAI
+171 TKTIYNAAI

-213 SQEEGEHKIKERAFR
+213 TQEEGDHKITERAFR
-228 ETLAKMDALAMNDS
+228 ETLAKMDALGLNDTHS
-242 HDLFNTSFA
+242 LFNISFA
-251 SAYPDKKARTK
+251 SAYPDKDARTK

-286 MCSDRK
+286 MCGDRK
-292 FMLHLLQNTNHKD
+292 FMLHLLQNTDHKD

-319 LNTHSKERLLKIE
+319 LNTHSKERRLKVE
-332 KHNAIIAGNKNKVE
+332 KHNAKIAGDKNKVE

-353 AWSSIPYLNGGLF
+353 AWNGIPYLNGGLF
-366 EEDHAD
+366 EEDRAD

-441 CRSALSSYLKVPL
+441 CRSALSSYLKEPL
-454 SSLGVQESAVDA
+454 ASLGVQESAVDA

-514 CRRSLEGSDARA
+514 CRRSLEGSDART

-602 KLAKLKKQLAIAQGE
+602 KLAKLKKQLATAQGE
-617 YYNLCGE
+617 YYNLSGE

-652 DEVATDNPTLFDEP
+652 DEVAADNPTLFDVP

-687 SRVQLKELRK
+687 SRIILNGLRD
-697 KLLGSKKFSLIERA
+697 KLNDNKQSLIERA

-737 IGNPPYGVSIK
+737 IGNPPYVQLS
-748 DDYRKAVVYHLG
+748 DDEK
-760 NVPDYEIYY
+760 IYY
-769 YFIEIAHRCLM
+769 VDYPAIEGHVDLYELFIR
-780 EKGILSYIIP
+780 
-790 NTYLFNTYANTYR
+790 
-803 HSILQKW
+803 
-810 NALEILD
+810 
-817 CTKFPVFKSAVV
+817 V
-829 RNTINTWQK
+829 
-838 NKDGS
+838 S
-843 SHVGYRN
+843 S
-850 TVGVTAFDALVKK
+850 
-863 DKQIMSASDLQ
+863 
-874 EMNQNWGLAFMLE
+874 
-887 PIVIRIVNKIAGQ
+887 
-900 SESVINLYDVSQGYI
+900 
-915 PYRKSDLVKSYGK
+915 
-928 TEGEKIVKQRLWHSA
+928 
-943 NKESEEYIQELYGR
+943 
-957 DISKYSYKS
+957 
-966 TGEYVK
+966 
-972 YGRHLAC
+972 
-979 YVDIRFFNQ
+979 
-988 DRIVVREITNPTII
+988 
-1002 ACRLKEIYVHDP
+1002 
-1014 QLIAVIP
+1014 
-1021 KDDSSLNILWAVLNS
+1021 
-1036 KLATFYH
+1036 
-1043 FNHSPKATKGAF
+1043 
-1055 PKILVSDVKTFPLPN
+1055 
-1070 IDEET
+1070 
-1075 RIVID
+1075 
-1080 EKVSRILSAKQS
+1080 
-1092 DPSADTTVLEN
+1092 
-1103 EIDFMVYK
+1103 
-1111 LYGLTY
+1111 
-1117 DEVLVVD
+1117 
-1124 PETPITREQYEAK
+1124 
-1137 KL
+1137 

>member
-1 MNKDFSHIFEHD
+1 MKKDFSHIFEHD

-21 QEVLLPMF
+21 QEVLQPMF
-29 GDRIELMSR
+29 GDRIEFMSR

-75 DEIYVFDITMRD
+75 DEIYIFDITMRD

-107 LDTNAFMIF
+107 LDTNAFMLF

-171 TKTVYNAAI
+171 SKTVYNAAI

-213 SQEEGEHKIKERAFR
+213 SQEEGDHKITERAFR

-251 SAYPDKKARTK
+251 SAYPDKKARAK

-292 FMLHLLQNTNHKD
+292 FMLHLLQNTDHKD

-319 LNTHSKERLLKIE
+319 LNTHSKERLLKVE

-474 HDFTEEQ
+474 HNFTEEQ
-481 RTVLLDSLRTVR
+481 RTVLLNSLRTVR

-602 KLAKLKKQLAIAQGE
+602 KLAILKKQLAIAQGG

-624 EKLRKEI
+624 EKLQKEI

-640 IAMRLDIDIKVA
+640 IAMRLDVDIKVA
-652 DEVATDNPTLFDEP
+652 DEVATDNPTLFDVP
-666 RNARQTKAQKEA
+666 RSARQTKAQKEA

-687 SRVQLKELRK
+687 SRIILKALRDNLNDS
-697 KLLGSKKFSLIERA
+697 KLSLIERA

-728 AEKKGFDVV
+728 AEKNGFDVV

-838 NKDGS
+838 NKNGS

-1092 DPSADTTVLEN
+1092 DPSADTTAMEN

>member
-29 GDRIELMSR
+29 GDRIEFMSR

-107 LDTNAFMIF
+107 LDTNAFMLF

-171 TKTVYNAAI
+171 SKTVYNAAI

-213 SQEEGEHKIKERAFR
+213 SQEKGEHKIKERAFR

-292 FMLHLLQNTNHKD
+292 FMLHLLQNTDHKD

-319 LNTHSKERLLKIE
+319 LNTHSKERLLKVQ
-332 KHNAIIAGNKNKVE
+332 KHNAKIAGDKNKVE

-426 DKGAFYTPKEIVSYM
+426 DKGAFYTPKEIVCYM

-481 RTVLLDSLRTVR
+481 RTVLLNSLRTVR

-652 DEVATDNPTLFDEP
+652 DEVATDNPTLFDVP

-687 SRVQLKELRK
+687 SRVQLKELRE
-697 KLLGSKKFSLIERA
+697 KLLASKKISLIERA

-972 YGRHLAC
+972 YGHHLAC